1 MHKTTGE
8 SSSGFWLEFMSD
20 VCEACPTFLF
30 CPIVLGIVCDKPA
43 LCSGFCLWCLSRC
56 CSAWSGVSRWSLG
69 DKLWCCSS
77 SDCFSQNDAHRP
89 TRGINLGY
97 GVWHTC
103 PIILH
108 YYRYRFAVNTSEV
121 IASDR
126 SLNVGS
132 HTRPNRCRSTRVM
145 ASLRSV
151 WISSKAGVLVN
162 SADICTPR
170 RICKHSLRPPKA
182 GQTLLLW

>member
-1 MHKTTGE
+1 
-8 SSSGFWLEFMSD
+8 MSD
-20 VCEACPTFLF
+20 LCEACPIYW
-30 CPIVLGIVCDKPA
+30 CSVLSVIGCVFDKPA
-43 LCSGFCLWCLSRC
+43 LRSAGFCLWCLSQC
-56 CSAWSGVSRWSLG
+56 CLTWSDVSRWSLG

-77 SDCFSQNDAHRP
+77 NDCLSQNDAHRP
-89 TRGINLGY
+89 TRGINC
-97 GVWHTC
+97 GVPVHTC
-103 PIILH
+103 PNIMIVD
-108 YYRYRFAVNTSEV
+108 RFAANSNGA

-126 SLNVGS
+126 SQNVGS

-170 RICKHSLRPPKA
+170 RICKHSLRLPKA